1 MTSKVTNFI
10 KQYFFLLALV
20 GLTIGFT
27 AANYPAGT
35 KFATPQWYEVE
46 IINPANPQ
54 TPSNLRIT
62 GLGDNP
68 PSSSETECALQ
79 NQADTC
85 MVRLDLE
92 EFDGDAE
99 DLISQTV
106 AFAEAN
112 DAPVLPQ
119 SGDDGYA
126 KQPEEN

>member
-1 MTSKVTNFI
+1 
-10 KQYFFLLALV
+10 
-20 GLTIGFT
+20 
-27 AANYPAGT
+27 
-35 KFATPQWYEVE
+35 
-46 IINPANPQ
+46 
-54 TPSNLRIT
+54 
-62 GLGDNP
+62 
-68 PSSSETECALQ
+68 
-79 NQADTC
+79 